1 MSVLQYSE
9 DSNHFD
15 SVNVYGHSDQIW
27 ALEAS
32 PKDPSLVVSSRQSN
46 RGFKSVTL
54 WKMPNQEPDDI
65 ISDSAVTYASDLL
78 ELQEKATFNQSQ
90 KSSFVHTIK
99 WHRSQE
105 QLLTLDNQILTA
117 WNITPTHITVRSLPI
132 IPYIFSF
139 AHSLCSSLFCS
150 NQMLLFLALRKV
162 ITTIRFV
169 EVEVS
174 HGILMHQRTVQQHM
188 ATRFNSSILE
198 IWRSL

>member
-1 MSVLQYSE
+1 MRIKARALCAQTASKEKHRFIVGTCSLHDNNELSVLQYSE

-117 WNITPTHITVRSLPI
+117 WNITPTHITVRPQTS
-132 IPYIFSF
+132 
-139 AHSLCSSLFCS
+139 
-150 NQMLLFLALRKV
+150 
-162 ITTIRFV
+162 
-169 EVEVS
+169 
-174 HGILMHQRTVQQHM
+174 
-188 ATRFNSSILE
+188 
-198 IWRSL
+198 